1 MIDWQRLSPGI
12 PSWRIEM
19 QRRLLS
25 VGTCTLLI
33 SSFATCAL
41 VGWDTAALAKP
52 AAGGKSAQP
61 AVLKNDIRLTPERIR
76 WGLSLQQVAKI
87 YDDAFDVQ
95 YAPVYKR
102 TDPGVE
108 MQAIDAEVADKK
120 ELIRRMRVDFGVTPT
135 GVDQGP
141 LRGEYSYNNGESMTH
156 TQLPGGTQRYF
167 FFFND
172 KLWKVY
178 DEYKLGSKLGTSWS
192 AAISALTELFGG
204 PPKIV
209 EADPQHGK
217 RDEAIWNTQSMQ
229 IRAVNRE
236 DQKIVAVAFA
246 DRSIQDDIATHR
258 PNRLGSPDAMDS
270 QVRDATTHEPAA
282 APKPGAGKSKKK

>member
-1 MIDWQRLSPGI
+1 MKK
-12 PSWRIEM
+12 
-19 QRRLLS
+19 RLL
-25 VGTCTLLI
+25 
-33 SSFATCAL
+33 FAGTCAL
-41 VGWDTAALAKP
+41 FISSAATCGFLGWDSAALAKP
-52 AAGGKSAQP
+52 AAPGKGAQP
-61 AVLKNDIRLTPERIR
+61 ATLKNDIRISPDRLR

-87 YDDAFDVQ
+87 YDDEFDAL
-95 YAPVYKR
+95 YAPIYKR

-120 ELIRRMRVDFGVTPT
+120 ELIRRMRVDFGATPT

-141 LRGEYSYNNGESMTH
+141 LRGEYSYNNGESMTR

-172 KLWKVY
+172 KLWKIY

-192 AAISALTELFGG
+192 SAISALTEMFGG

-246 DRSIQDDIATHR
+246 DRSIQDDIASHR

-270 QVRDATTHEPAA
+270 QVRDATAHEPAA
-282 APKPGAGKSKKK
+282 PPKAATGKSKKK